1 MSSDSVFNV
10 RASARFRTE
19 PVLGRGRDAVLARRW
34 CQARFALSPLARLLP
49 RGPPGRCVKVAGW
62 RPSNRGRVSSSAPVA
77 VQSFFRAL
85 FREEREPRGR
95 GGSDPSGRA
104 LYHRGS
110 GSPAFFRGSL
120 RIFSGSSETGERE
133 RPAVSAASR
142 TRTGRTVGRSD
153 GDWAEGAETT
163 SVFRR
168 RPGSG
173 ASRGADH

>member
-1 MSSDSVFNV
+1 MSERQLGSEPSQCSVGGGMLFSPVDGVKRDS
-10 RASARFRTE
+10 RFLRS
-19 PVLGRGRDAVLARRW
+19 LGFCLADR
-34 CQARFALSPLARLLP
+34 S
-49 RGPPGRCVKVAGW
+49 GRCVKVAGW
-62 RPSNRGRVSSSAPVA
+62 RPSNRGRVSSSVPVA